1 MQKLS
6 VRKVKT
12 ASGATAVQV
21 VVYRG
26 KRVTI
31 IKHMGSAR
39 TAEELSS
46 LLRRARI
53 YAQEH
58 SSQLSFFPESKQPRV
73 LLVDRARCTSVT
85 HCFARDFLQAAADA
99 CGLSS
104 LDPILLDLALMRII
118 EPTSKLRTLHLLERY
133 FRISYSQRIYRKMS
147 SFYKQKEQIEKIAL
161 TCASKHLKED
171 LYLVLYD
178 VTTLYF
184 ESFKEDLFR
193 KPGFSK
199 DDKSRQPQVI
209 VGLLVTSSG
218 FPLAHEVFEGNTFE
232 GKTMLPLLKNF
243 AKTNNV
249 AIPIVVADS
258 AMLSEQNTSALGA
271 EGVSYIVGA
280 RLANAP
286 LSFIKKISTALN
298 KEDGKTVRFP
308 SKHGEMIC
316 SFSSIRYRKDS
327 REMAKQ
333 IEKAQHLIAR
343 NEAGRRAKF
352 VRKTGQGTVALNKA
366 LIAKA
371 NLLLGIKGYCT
382 NVSETILPNTAII
395 AHYHHLW
402 KVEQAFRMSKS
413 DLAARPIFHHKEEA
427 IRAHILLCFIA
438 LMIGKYLEIMTGMSL
453 RSIRDFIWNVTEAH
467 IQDTVSK
474 EIFTFRSPMVEI
486 MRSPLKQLIQKWKL
500 PH

>member
-31 IKHMGSAR
+31 VKHMGSAR
-39 TAEELSS
+39 TEIELSS
-46 LLRRARI
+46 LRRKARI
-53 YAQEH
+53 YAEENSPQQ
-58 SSQLSFFPESKQPRV
+58 SLFPRAKQPQI

-85 HCFARDFLQAAADA
+85 HHFARDFLHAAAHA
-99 CGLSS
+99 CGLSL
-104 LDPILLDLALMRII
+104 LDPLFLDLALMRII
-118 EPTSKLRTLHLLERY
+118 EPTSKLRTLTLLERY
-133 FRISYSQRIYRKMS
+133 FGILYSQRIYRKMT

-161 TCASKHLKED
+161 TCARKHLKED

-209 VGLLVTSSG
+209 VGLLVTRSG
-218 FPLAHEVFEGNTFE
+218 FPLAHEVFDGNTFE
-232 GKTMLPLLKNF
+232 GKTMLPLLRNF
-243 AKTNNV
+243 AKINNV
-249 AIPIVVADS
+249 TIPIVVADA
-258 AMLSEQNTSALGA
+258 AMLSEENTRVLDA
-271 EGVSYIVGA
+271 EGISYIVGA
-280 RLANAP
+280 RLANTP
-286 LSFIKKISTALN
+286 LSFVEKISAALN
-298 KEDGKTVRFP
+298 KEDGKTIRFP

-316 SFSSIRYRKDS
+316 SFSCARYNKDS
-327 REMAKQ
+327 REMTKLIAKA
-333 IEKAQHLIAR
+333 KHLIAR

-352 VRKTGQGTVALNKA
+352 IQKTGRGTVTLNKA

-371 NLLLGIKGYCT
+371 NYLLGIKGYCT
-382 NVSETILPNTAII
+382 NVPETILPNTAII
-395 AHYHHLW
+395 AHYHDLW

-413 DLAARPIFHHKEEA
+413 DLAARPIFHYKEEA
-427 IRAHILLCFIA
+427 IRAHLLLCFIA
-438 LMIGKYLEIMTGMSL
+438 LMIGKYLEIATRMSL
-453 RSIRDFIWNVTEAH
+453 RNIRDLIWSVTEAH
-467 IQDTVSK
+467 IEDTLSK
-474 EIFTFRSPMVEI
+474 ESFTFRSPMDEI
-486 MRSPLKQLIQKWKL
+486 MRSPLRQLIHKWEI